1 MKQILTNSW
10 EDLVNFL
17 VECSEFDKSLRNTL
31 NFCRSIAIERKI
43 TIYDSLFIVMYGN
56 AKVKDIEFYRRL
68 N

>member
-1 MKQILTNSW
+1 MKQILSNSW
-10 EDLVNFL
+10 EDLVDFL
-17 VECSEFDKSLRNTL
+17 VECSQFDKSLRNTL

-56 AKVKDIEFYRRL
+56 AKVKDIEFCRRL